1 MLATGKL
8 VLDTDSLCGRF
19 DQMSIGLEYVGID
32 TAGRRVMGLSCQK

>member
-8 VLDTDSLCGRF
+8 VLDTDSLCDRF
-19 DQMSIGLEYVGID
+19 DKQSIGFEYVGID